1 MDTDT
6 WGVMVVNEEQPS
18 VAAEPEMLSDGSGE
32 FLSIM
37 AFILVATIVIG
48 IICGVTII
56 VAALLRPYG

>member
-1 MDTDT
+1 M
-6 WGVMVVNEEQPS
+6 VNEEQPS